1 MAQFILMLHENP
13 AMFAELTPEEMQ
25 QLVARYGAWGK
36 ALAEKGHYVGGHK
49 LTDEGGRQMRK
60 ANGALGVT
68 DGPYSEV
75 KEVIGG
81 LFIVEATKP
90 RLRTSLRKASLRPP
104 SAKLMNVV
112 CTESGSDSA
121 RPSICRSGPPKKVL
135 DVR

>member
-25 QLVARYGAWGK
+25 QVVARYGAWGK

-60 ANGALGVT
+60 AKGALGVT
-68 DGPYSEV
+68 DGPYSEA

-81 LFIVEATKP
+81 LFIVEA
-90 RLRTSLRKASLRPP
+90 
-104 SAKLMNVV
+104 
-112 CTESGSDSA
+112 SDYDA
-121 RPSICRSGPPKKVL
+121 AVALAADCPHL
-135 DVR
+135 DKGWIEVRRIDRA